1 MSSNLQNA
9 PVLTSGAAASV
20 SPPLYTQFLVFVLF
34 SMSWSNNSF
43 NKDFAV
49 LNKMTIVVNV
59 HKHKCLN
66 CLAKYGVRGRK

>member
-20 SPPLYTQFLVFVLF
+20 SPPLYTQFVLLVFF
-34 SMSWSNNSF
+34 CCSFFHDMDSKSNNSF

-49 LNKMTIVVNV
+49 LNKMASLLSNV
-59 HKHKCLN
+59 HLTSMIN
-66 CLAKYGVRGRK
+66 ADV